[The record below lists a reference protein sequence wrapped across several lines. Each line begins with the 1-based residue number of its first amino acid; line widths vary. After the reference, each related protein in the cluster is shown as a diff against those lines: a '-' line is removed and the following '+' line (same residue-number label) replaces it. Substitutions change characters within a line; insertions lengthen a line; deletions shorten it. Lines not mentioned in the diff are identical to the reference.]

1 MASTASLVQYV
12 VDQMGPGAASRAMFG
27 EYGLYLRGTLVG
39 LFCDDHLFLKPTQAA
54 AALLGPHEL
63 GPPYPGAKPAI
74 IVPEES
80 WDDAALM
87 ARLASET
94 AAELGKTAPKQKARA
109 RGSSG
114 SKQRLRKRKG
124 GRSRP

>member
-27 EYGLYLRGTLVG
+27 EHGVYLRGTLVG
-39 LFCDDHLFLKPTQAA
+39 LFCDDHLYLKPTQAA
-54 AALLGPHEL
+54 AALLGAHEL

-74 IVPEES
+74 IVPEEC

-87 ARLASET
+87 ARLAGET
-94 AAELGKTAPKQKARA
+94 AAELGKAAPTRKPPARKARR
-109 RGSSG
+109 RG
-114 SKQRLRKRKG
+114 
-124 GRSRP
+124 